1 MTSHLNV
8 LMDAPT
14 VRTRL
19 ITSTSGPQHNDY
31 FFIYV
36 STIVTVTVLLSS
48 AFLVWRWGLQ
58 GFGTHLS
65 VALAIAL
72 LIFNAYL
79 GAKAWSDLHQENEVF
94 LKHQRRPMPQ
104 IRPTN
109 KFCRDLASPVWIERN
124 IYYEDERNG
133 KVPASA

>member
-1 MTSHLNV
+1 MTSQVNV

-19 ITSTSGPQHNDY
+19 LTPPQSQQNDF

-72 LIFNAYL
+72 LIFNAYI
-79 GAKAWSDLHQENEVF
+79 GARAWADLYQENKAF
-94 LKHQRRPMPQ
+94 LKHQ
-104 IRPTN
+104 IVSI
-109 KFCRDLASPVWIERN
+109 AAIW
-124 IYYEDERNG
+124 
-133 KVPASA
+133 